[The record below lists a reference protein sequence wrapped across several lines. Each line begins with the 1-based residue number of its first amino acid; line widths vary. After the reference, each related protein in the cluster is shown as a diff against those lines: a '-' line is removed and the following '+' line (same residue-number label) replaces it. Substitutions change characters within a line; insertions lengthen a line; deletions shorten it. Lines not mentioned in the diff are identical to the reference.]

1 VVLIQVFDLKDG
13 TYQTNKLSDGRA
25 ITDKMQQLLLMRFEM
40 KSPLLLVHGLFG
52 SLSAPGILAP
62 FANKSVFTP
71 DLIGYGQYREQYG
84 REWTLN
90 DQADH
95 LESWIRMRA
104 DGPVHLAGHS
114 VGGAV
119 AVLMAKHY
127 PERILSL
134 TLIEGNLTLRDAF
147 WSQKIASQ
155 SLDEIQTEVDGFRE
169 DVTAW
174 IARAGVKPTRFAIET
189 ATDWLDNQPVA
200 TLRAQ
205 ARAVVSATRDE
216 SYLEGLRSIVSSGLP
231 VHLLAGAHSRN
242 EWNIP
247 GWLEE
252 NATTNQVIPQAG
264 HLMMIEQPEIFART
278 VTDNLTG

>member
-1 VVLIQVFDLKDG
+1 
-13 TYQTNKLSDGRA
+13 
-25 ITDKMQQLLLMRFEM
+25 MRFEM
-40 KSPLLLVHGLFG
+40 KIPLLLVHGLFG

-62 FANKSVFTP
+62 FTNKSVFTP

-95 LESWIRMRA
+95 LENWIRTRT
-104 DGPVHLAGHS
+104 DEPVHLAGHS

-119 AVLMAKHY
+119 AVLMAKRY
-127 PERILSL
+127 PEKVCSL
-134 TLIEGNLTLRDAF
+134 TLIEGNLTLGDAF

-155 SLDEIQTEVDGFRE
+155 SLDEIQAEVNGFRE
-169 DVTAW
+169 DITAW
-174 IARAGVKPTRFAIET
+174 IARAGVKPTKFAIET

-205 ARAVVSATRDE
+205 ARAVVSETRKG

-231 VHLLAGAHSRN
+231 VHLLSGAHSRSG
-242 EWNIP
+242 WNVP

-252 NATTNQVIPQAG
+252 NATTDQIIPQAG
-264 HLMMIEQPEIFART
+264 HLMMIEQPEIFALT
-278 VTDNLTG
+278 VLNNLTD